1 MKDGMDMKVLRVI
14 HTLVNSGSVSKTAEL
29 LNVSPGAIS
38 YMLKKARAFTGSNLF
53 LRTGNGMIPNHVAKD
68 LSQRYESIS
77 KELYGKV
84 DGSLKSHNQASI
96 CTYSVFEFLLST
108 MISEYR
114 ESPGQ
119 LHFISPEMC
128 EQKRLVRLRNKEVD
142 IDIGT
147 RLPGDRSIVQTL
159 LFSGGIKVL
168 ARKNHPLLKDR
179 FSVDDW
185 LQCSHV
191 RWSRRMDFVCDDF
204 SHANRFYELMN
215 QRKISVVSSD
225 SLNMALL
232 CAFSDN
238 IMLMPTIVANLLAK
252 KLPVEAHAPPPELE
266 MQFDC
271 YLHYHHSLA
280 QENRLRKVLNIL
292 QKYVKEM

>member
-1 MKDGMDMKVLRVI
+1 MKNRIDMKVLRVI

-29 LNVSPGAIS
+29 LDVSPGAIS
-38 YMLKKARAFTGSNLF
+38 YMLKKARKVTDSSLF
-53 LRTGNGMIPNHVAKD
+53 LRTGTGMMPNHIAID
-68 LSQRYESIS
+68 LSQRYESIC

-84 DGSLKSHNQASI
+84 DGPLESNHQISI

-108 MISEYR
+108 MFSEN
-114 ESPGQ
+114 SDITNQ
-119 LHFISPEMC
+119 LHFISPELC
-128 EQKRLVRLRNKEVD
+128 ENNRLIRLRNKEVD

-159 LFSGGIKVL
+159 LFTGGIKVL
-168 ARKNHPLLKDR
+168 ARKNHPLLKGH
-179 FSVDDW
+179 FSIDKW
-185 LQCSHV
+185 LQCRHV

-232 CAFSDN
+232 CAFSDDV
-238 IMLMPTIVANLLAK
+238 MLMPTIVANLLTK
-252 KLPVEAHAPPPELE
+252 KLPVEAHTPPPELE

-280 QENRLRKVLNIL
+280 QENRIREIVNIL
-292 QKYVKEM
+292 QNYVTDL